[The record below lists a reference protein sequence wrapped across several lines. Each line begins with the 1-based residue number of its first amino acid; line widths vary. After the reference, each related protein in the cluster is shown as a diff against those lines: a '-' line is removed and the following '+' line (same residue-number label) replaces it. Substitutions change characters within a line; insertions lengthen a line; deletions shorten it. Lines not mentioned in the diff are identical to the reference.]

1 MRVSPENGRPVG
13 RQPTLED
20 VAAHAGVSR
29 SLVSIVLR
37 GVPGASEVTRRR
49 VLQAAADIGYRPD
62 ARARLL
68 ASGNSRLLGVV
79 FGMSGRFHLELL
91 DGLYVAA
98 ENAGYELI
106 LSALTPS
113 RDERRAVETL
123 LDFRCEAVILVQ
135 PGADA
140 PVLARRLPVVVIGWE
155 VADQSVDVIRTSDAE
170 GMRLAVDHL
179 ADLGHRR
186 IVHVDGGVGPVATS
200 RGRAY
205 RAAMCRRDLDQH
217 VRVVD
222 GGINQE
228 DGTAAARLLL
238 DQRSLPSAVIAYND
252 DVAAGLFETL
262 SRAGVGIPDDVSIV
276 GWDDSSLS
284 HLPHLELTTVRQDAG
299 EMTRL
304 AVERC
309 AARLTDDAV
318 PDRDLVLSPTL
329 IMRSSTRGPAGAG
342 PGPARA

>member
-1 MRVSPENGRPVG
+1 MSPGNGRRVSGRP
-13 RQPTLED
+13 TLQD
-20 VAAHAGVSR
+20 VAARAGVSR
-29 SLVSIVLR
+29 ALVSIVMR
-37 GVPGASEVTRRR
+37 GAPGASDATRRR
-49 VLQAAADIGYRPD
+49 VGQAAADIGCRPD

-68 ASGNSRLLGVV
+68 ASGQSRLLGVL

-91 DGLYVAA
+91 DGLYAAA
-98 ENAGYELI
+98 EEAGYELI

-135 PGADA
+135 PSAGV
-140 PVLARRLPVVVIGWE
+140 PVLAGRLPVVVIGWP
-155 VADQSVDVIRTSDAE
+155 VADPSVDVIRTSDAE

-179 ADLGHRR
+179 AELGHRR
-186 IVHVDGGVGPVATS
+186 IVHVDGGAGPVGTS
-200 RGRAY
+200 RRRAY
-205 RAAMCRRDLDQH
+205 RAAMRRRHLDEQ
-217 VRVVD
+217 VRVID

-228 DGTAAARLLL
+228 DGADAARLLL

-276 GWDDSSLS
+276 GWDDSTLS
-284 HLPHLELTTVRQDAG
+284 RLPHLALTTVRQDAD

-309 AARLTDDAV
+309 AARLTDEDV
-318 PDRDLVLSPTL
+318 SDRDVVLSPTL
-329 IMRSSTRGPAGAG
+329 IVRSSTGAPTSVSG
-342 PGPARA
+342 LEPVGA